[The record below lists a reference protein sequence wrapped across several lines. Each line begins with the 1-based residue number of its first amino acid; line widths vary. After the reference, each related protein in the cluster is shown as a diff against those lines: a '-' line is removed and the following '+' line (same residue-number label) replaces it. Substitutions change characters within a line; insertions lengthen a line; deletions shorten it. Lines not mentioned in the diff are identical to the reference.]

1 MFGEWNGQPS
11 DDFDAA
17 RLSLLCRFVM
27 VLDILVLVTLA
38 KRIVGKDLMV
48 EAVKYLM
55 GCA

>member
-1 MFGEWNGQPS
+1 
-11 DDFDAA
+11 
-17 RLSLLCRFVM
+17 M